1 MRYRY
6 RRPLRS
12 NAVLTLLGTF
22 LILTASA
29 ASDALAAGTW
39 STTGSMT
46 VNRAFY
52 TATLLTDGRVLVAGG
67 CAAFDDNGGCP
78 TLLAS
83 AELYDP
89 ATGTWS
95 ATGSMSVGRWAHT
108 ATPLMDGR
116 VLVAGGC
123 DTQAFHDCFPGTRAS
138 AELYDPTTGRWS
150 ATGSMSVGR
159 SEHTATRLLDGR
171 VLVAGGAECTINI
184 CTVFNPSAELY
195 NPTTGTWAPTGSPG
209 GTLLKGCTTNGVP
222 CRTFFGPA
230 TLLLDGRVLSTG
242 ELYDPATGT
251 WSPTGSTTVFHNT
264 ATLLVDGRVLGTG
277 SGGLNDPIA
286 ELYTPATG
294 TWSPTGSTSVGTF
307 GGLATRLQDGEVLV
321 AGGGPTG
328 TSAELYNP
336 ANGTWSPTGSMT
348 VFHNTATLL
357 ADGRVL
363 VAGGGPDG
371 TSAELFNPSP
381 LLAAVLPSSRSVQVG
396 TLATAFATI
405 INTGTSTATGCQIA
419 PGTTLPADFAFQ
431 TTDPATNAVT
441 GTVNTPVDIP
451 ANKGMQTFV
460 FAFTLTAAIPATDVP
475 LNFFC
480 ANALAAPVVS
490 GLNTLLLSAST
501 TPVPDIV
508 AMSATLKNDG
518 IVNIPGTMGTGV
530 FAVAT
535 VNLGAGGTITVSADT
550 GLVPLPV
557 SIALC
562 QTNPSTAQ
570 CVNPTVPTTSPVVT
584 TINTNETPT
593 FGLFVTGTSIVPF
606 APASSRIFVRFQ
618 DARAVPRGSTS
629 VAVRTQ

>member
-264 ATLLVDGRVLGTG
+264 ATLL
-277 SGGLNDPIA
+277 
-286 ELYTPATG
+286 
-294 TWSPTGSTSVGTF
+294 
-307 GGLATRLQDGEVLV
+307 
-321 AGGGPTG
+321 
-328 TSAELYNP
+328 
-336 ANGTWSPTGSMT
+336 
-348 VFHNTATLL
+348 

-460 FAFTLTAAIPATDVP
+460 FAFTPTAAIPATDVP